1 MVRLV
6 EYFLYRLFM
15 IKGLLTWKY
24 GSMLLVVAAGIYIFI
39 RSIHNDDLLTA
50 LFSLFAVVVPVLVW
64 ISDSIENKKQQKK
77 FDEFHK
83 EVKNYGFEI
92 IENPEWLTVEVDAE
106 KRILFGIR
114 RDGSVDWSIG
124 VPGPIK
130 KELDELKKE
139 IAELKKKDIHLPS
152 STVLHP

>member
-1 MVRLV
+1 M
-6 EYFLYRLFM
+6 
-15 IKGLLTWKY
+15 
-24 GSMLLVVAAGIYIFI
+24 
-39 RSIHNDDLLTA
+39 
-50 LFSLFAVVVPVLVW
+50 
-64 ISDSIENKKQQKK
+64 
-77 FDEFHK
+77 
-83 EVKNYGFEI
+83 
-92 IENPEWLTVEVDAE
+92 DAE

-139 IAELKKKDIHLPS
+139 IAELKKKDIHLTS